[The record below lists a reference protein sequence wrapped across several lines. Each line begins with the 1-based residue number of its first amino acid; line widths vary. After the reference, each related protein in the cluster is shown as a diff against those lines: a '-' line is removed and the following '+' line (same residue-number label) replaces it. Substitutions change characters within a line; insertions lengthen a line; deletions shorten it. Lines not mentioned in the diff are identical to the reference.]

1 MLPALYRPR
10 PVGLSNAAAGRQTSP
25 GGEIQPVKKPFP
37 KEELMEFPGARE
49 GSKNPLY
56 ASQRRRFSRR
66 KGRSF
71 RKKPA
76 PSATQIFLKERL
88 RHFFDG
94 LKLRQVAKF
103 PRQPH
108 LHAAACS
115 HGSPL
120 PAGLF
125 PAKPGNILSGAPCE
139 EHAACVAVR
148 RFALTAFPFRTSAK
162 GYSRV
167 CRG

>member
-25 GGEIQPVKKPFP
+25 GGEIQPAK

-49 GSKNPLY
+49 DSENPLY
-56 ASQRRRFSRR
+56 ASQRRRFPRR
-66 KGRSF
+66 RGRSF

-108 LHAAACS
+108 LHAAACA
-115 HGSPL
+115 HGKPL
-120 PAGLF
+120 ADRFVF

-139 EHAACVAVR
+139 ERAACVAVR
-148 RFALTAFPFRTSAK
+148 RFAFTAFPFRTSAR